1 MRYESY
7 DPPSGG
13 LPIRPIRPTH
23 DQRTRPMKLLFLI
36 LALLPTAALAQKP
49 KDHTCRILFLSG
61 PDSAPDK
68 IHLFDGASSI
78 EVDLPRMNFSQ
89 VYKLRPGALRLHLL
103 PSPLDDP
110 EKLPSGAPAAT
121 LAENIT
127 DFYLLVTSDPTN
139 PVVPMRMQIINAGAN
154 KLKRGQMLWFNLTKK
169 AVAGSVGS
177 EKLVIKPASRL
188 TLDPPARGNK
198 DYRVN
203 LFFRFPD
210 SELNHP
216 LCETQWRH
224 DPRSRTVAFIINEP
238 GARAP
243 RILVFPDYREKE
255 KSKE

>member
-1 MRYESY
+1 
-7 DPPSGG
+7 
-13 LPIRPIRPTH
+13 
-23 DQRTRPMKLLFLI
+23 MKLLFLI
-36 LALLPTAALAQKP
+36 LALLPTAALAQKA

-78 EVDLPRMNFSQ
+78 EVELPRMNFSQ

-139 PVVPMRMQIINAGAN
+139 PVVPMRMEIINASAD
-154 KLKRGQMLWFNLTKK
+154 KLKAGQMLWLNRTKNS
-169 AVAGSVGS
+169 VSGSVGS
-177 EKLVIKPASRL
+177 EELVINPDSSV
-188 TLDPPARGNK
+188 TLDPPATGNK
-198 DYRVN
+198 DYPVKLDFSLPDN
-203 LFFRFPD
+203 ELAQRF
-210 SELNHP
+210 
-216 LCETQWRH
+216 CETQWRH

-243 RILVFPDYREKE
+243 RILAFPDYRPK
-255 KSKE
+255 